1 MKPLPGDAETT
12 DAMSRRVDAKFLQGV
27 HKEQKHPL
35 LLNKT
40 YSKVG
45 GNDAVTALPSVMHFG
60 GYKLGKV
67 HRQKLRLLNKSRKVQ
82 RMHVINPTT
91 KYFRVPPSEG
101 RKSSVAPG
109 MAEEITIEL

>member
-1 MKPLPGDAETT
+1 MDA
-12 DAMSRRVDAKFLQGV
+12 DFLQGV

-45 GNDAVTALPSVMHFG
+45 GNDAIASLPSVMHFG
-60 GYKLGKV
+60 GFMLGKV
-67 HRQKLRLLNKSRKVQ
+67 HRQTLRLLNKSRKVQ
-82 RMHVINPTT
+82 RLHVINPTT
-91 KYFRVPPSEG
+91 KYFRVPPGEV